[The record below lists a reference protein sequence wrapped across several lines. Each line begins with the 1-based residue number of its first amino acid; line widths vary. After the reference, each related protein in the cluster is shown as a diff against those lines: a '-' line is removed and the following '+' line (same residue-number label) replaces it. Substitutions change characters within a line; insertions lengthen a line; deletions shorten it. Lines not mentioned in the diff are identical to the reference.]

1 MPVPVTPGL
10 PTDESGYKQLSV
22 TIAVDATPQPLSLTS
37 IACSEYALQVPFGG
51 NPIHIGGPDVT
62 TSTGIELDPPSAGGI
77 TPDTA
82 NDYIDNLSKVWIIG
96 TSGTVVNVLY
106 RTL

>member
-1 MPVPVTPGL
+1 MPVPVTPNL
-10 PTDESGYKQLSV
+10 PTNESGYGQFTLTIAATGVAEQLSP
-22 TIAVDATPQPLSLTS
+22 TP
-37 IACSEYALQVPFGG
+37 IACSEFAIQIPFGG
-51 NPIHIGGPDVT
+51 NQIHIGGPTVT

-82 NDYIDNLSKVWIIG
+82 NDYIDNLDKVWVIG
-96 TSGTVVNVLY
+96 TIGTVVNVLY